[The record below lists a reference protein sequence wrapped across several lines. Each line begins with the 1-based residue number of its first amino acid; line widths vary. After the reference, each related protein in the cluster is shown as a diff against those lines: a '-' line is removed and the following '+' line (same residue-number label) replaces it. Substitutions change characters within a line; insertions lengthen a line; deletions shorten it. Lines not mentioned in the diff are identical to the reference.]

1 MSDQDDTYNIDIAV
15 HRSLS
20 QALSARKADYTR
32 PSEIRIKIGSW
43 NVAALDTTENDLG
56 SWFVEGKGIER
67 SFASLHVGPTLSR
80 GAEGL
85 DGEGNN
91 QAPAREA
98 EPPADNA
105 VGIAGGEEIGLYA
118 LGLQEVVDVNSP
130 TETLLRQYD
139 PTVLNKWKKIL
150 ETALPNGYKLVAE
163 QQLIGLLLLVYASP
177 TIASTISSVSTT
189 SVGTGLLGYLGNKG
203 AVAVRLLLGETTRLV
218 FINSHLSAGAEK
230 ASLDRRN
237 WDAGQVISRTK
248 FDAVD
253 DGGGA
258 LEEREESI
266 GDEDFAWFFGDLN
279 YRLEG
284 IPGDDVR
291 RLLML
296 HAPKEYVKKKAKG
309 LASSGGVGDVVNPIP
324 LGEESQKPT
333 DSSQSQSAGTSVDS
347 DDDGEIVFPSASS
360 TPTPPD
366 KMDPHLDPASI
377 LTTISSLLPHDQLRK
392 QQVSRKVLH
401 DGWCEGPI
409 TFLPTYKYDVGTVGI
424 FDSSEKKRSPSWC
437 DRILFRSSRDREK
450 YEQKV
455 KEEEEAR
462 KKDEEMKA
470 LGIDKASAEDD
481 VLFDYDPETDGL
493 DYGES
498 EYNEDTEAVLPEPL
512 VATGRVDDKLQLD
525 FYNSHQRIVSSDHKP
540 LTAIFTLS
548 YNAVIP
554 DLKSKIQQEVAREL
568 DRAEN
573 EGRPGVTIVVDH
585 QGGSSSV
592 DGDRN
597 IASGDSA
604 ESIDFGDVKYGQ
616 SYIRGITVA
625 NTGRVPAAFSFA
637 RRPAPDGVHDEI
649 CRPWLSYRLDPLSK
663 SNEESSEQ
671 GLLHEVLL
679 EPGDAVNI
687 SLELLVDDISLVR
700 ALNNGKE
707 DLVDVLVLR
716 VREGRDHFLPVR
728 GTWMP
733 TCFGRSIEQLIRI
746 PEGGARGLLG
756 VQVTGREDVKW
767 SAPRELFRLTAAIE
781 EMVERAV
788 AEWGMTQNAGEESPW
803 DSSVGWPFAE
813 DTWTLIDKGQRDLCK
828 YYVREALDTD
838 KDLLSLFPPS
848 IPLVEKTEALASTL
862 VDFLASLE
870 NSIITPS
877 LWSDLEYG
885 LISREKSR
893 KPFHDD
899 GEERAW
905 ILDTLATKPSHNISF
920 VFLTTML
927 SRVIA
932 EVAPSHQTD
941 PMSPP
946 SSPIEPSH
954 KPKVGA
960 KALSQDPMIARR
972 QLVERSYAAVFA
984 PVVIAGSGAGKK
996 GSEDRRREVV
1006 EVFLRG
1012 KWDETS

>member
-1 MSDQDDTYNIDIAV
+1 MSDQDDTYNIDVSA
-15 HRSLS
+15 HRSLL
-20 QALSARKADYTR
+20 QALSARKTDYTG

-43 NVAALDTTENDLG
+43 NVAALGTTENDLG

-67 SFASLHVGPTLSR
+67 SFANLHVSSPVLG
-80 GAEGL
+80 GEAEKLGG
-85 DGEGNN
+85 DEDN
-91 QAPAREA
+91 QAPTREA
-98 EPPADNA
+98 KPSADGA
-105 VGIAGGEEIGLYA
+105 VGVVGGEEIGLYV

-139 PTVLNKWKKIL
+139 PTALNKWKKVL
-150 ETALPNGYKLVAE
+150 GGALPNGYKLVAE
-163 QQLIGLLLLVYASP
+163 QQLIGLVLLVYASSA
-177 TIASTISSVSTT
+177 IAPTISSVSTT

-218 FINSHLSAGAEK
+218 FINSHLAAGAEK

-237 WDAGQVISRTK
+237 WDASQVFNRTK

-253 DGGGA
+253 DGRGVP
-258 LEEREESI
+258 EEWEEGI
-266 GDEDFAWFFGDLN
+266 GDGDFAWFFGDLN

-296 HAPKEYVKKKAKG
+296 HAPKEYVKKRARG
-309 LASSGGVGDVVNPIP
+309 LASIDRVGGVVSSIP
-324 LGEESQKPT
+324 LEGGDQKP
-333 DSSQSQSAGTSVDS
+333 VDS
-347 DDDGEIVFPSASS
+347 DEDGEIVFPSASS

-366 KMDPHLDPASI
+366 KIDPRSDPASM
-377 LTTISSLLPHDQLRK
+377 LTTISSLLPHDQLCK
-392 QQVSRKVLH
+392 QQVSRKVFH

-450 YEQKV
+450 YEQKM
-455 KEEEEAR
+455 KEEEETR
-462 KKDEEMKA
+462 KRDEEMKA

-498 EYNEDTEAVLPEPL
+498 EYNEDADAALPEPL
-512 VATGRVDDKLQLD
+512 VATGRADDKLQLD
-525 FYNSHQRIVSSDHKP
+525 FYDSHQRIISSDHKP

-554 DLKSKIQQEVAREL
+554 ELKSKIQQEVAREL

-585 QGGSSSV
+585 QGSSSSV
-592 DGDRN
+592 DSDRN
-597 IASGDSA
+597 TAPGDSA

-616 SYIRGITVA
+616 PYLRGITVA

-637 RRPAPDGVHDEI
+637 SRPAPDGGSDEI
-649 CRPWLSYRLDPLSK
+649 CRPWLSYRLDPLGK
-663 SNEESSEQ
+663 SNEEGSEQ

-707 DLVDVLVLR
+707 KLVDVLVLR
-716 VREGRDHFLPVR
+716 VQDGRDHFLPVR
-728 GTWMP
+728 GIWMP

-756 VQVTGREDVKW
+756 VQVTGGEDVKW

-813 DTWTLIDKGQRDLCK
+813 DTWTLIDKGQRDLCR

-838 KDLLSLFPPS
+838 QDLLSLFPPS
-848 IPLVEKTEALASTL
+848 VPLVEKTEALASTL

-870 NSIITPS
+870 NNIIPPS

-885 LISREKSR
+885 LATREKSR
-893 KPFHDD
+893 KPFHDSE
-899 GEERAW
+899 EERAW
-905 ILDTLATKPSHNISF
+905 ILDTLATKPNHNISF

-927 SRVIA
+927 SRVIT
-932 EVAPSHQTD
+932 EVAPLRQTD
-941 PMSPP
+941 PISPP
-946 SSPIEPSH
+946 SSPVEPTH
-954 KPKVGA
+954 KPKLGA
-960 KALSQDPMIARR
+960 KALSQDPMVARR
-972 QLVERSYAAVFA
+972 QLVERGYAAVFA
-984 PVVIAGSGAGKK
+984 PVVIAGSGSEKK
-996 GSEDRRREVV
+996 GNEDRKREVV
-1006 EVFLRG
+1006 EAFLRW
-1012 KWDETS
+1012 KRDEAS